1 MLRRRLAVIITAL
14 RFNASL
20 GCAPF
25 FIVIFP
31 PALLLL
37 LLQVD
42 NPRQRPGRRLRQ
54 PQRLYLRRC
63 PLCGL
68 LLNLTLCCAFVSVHF
83 I

>member
-54 PQRLYLRRC
+54 PQRQPQRLYLRRC
-63 PLCGL
+63 PLCW
-68 LLNLTLCCAFVSVHF
+68 AAS
-83 I
+83 

>member
-31 PALLLL
+31 PALL
-37 LLQVD
+37 QVD

-54 PQRLYLRRC
+54 PQPQRQRLCLRRC